1 MSQLFLSFLSE
12 KMQCLDYVQSE
23 HCTVYHCFLCSMSR
37 YHSWSRNLGLN
48 CTFTKCWL
56 AADYNS
62 TQLVDFSVLC
72 PFCIYLFTHLWRGG
86 VALGV
91 EVTGHFMEV
100 DFLLPPCRFQGS
112 NVGSKLGTEGLYQL
126 SHLPG
131 PYLFIFISSN
141 NLDVIG
147 TQFTIEEK
155 MIADKTFYST

>member
-1 MSQLFLSFLSE
+1 M
-12 KMQCLDYVQSE
+12 
-23 HCTVYHCFLCSMSR
+23 
-37 YHSWSRNLGLN
+37 
-48 CTFTKCWL
+48 
-56 AADYNS
+56 
-62 TQLVDFSVLC
+62 
-72 PFCIYLFTHLWRGG
+72 
-86 VALGV
+86 
-91 EVTGHFMEV
+91 
-100 DFLLPPCRFQGS
+100 LPWVCRFQGS